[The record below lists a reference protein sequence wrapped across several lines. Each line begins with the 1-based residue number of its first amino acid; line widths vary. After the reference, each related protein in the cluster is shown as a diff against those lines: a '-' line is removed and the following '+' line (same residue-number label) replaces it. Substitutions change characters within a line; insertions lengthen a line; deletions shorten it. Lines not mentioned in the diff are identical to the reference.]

1 MRVFEIGDFVEVHD
15 ASHSYYNVF
24 GTISH
29 LNKDGTIE
37 IQEYDCGVYFTASVE
52 QLQFKL

>member
-1 MRVFEIGDFVEVHD
+1 MFEIGDFVEVHD
-15 ASHSYYNVF
+15 ASHSYCNVF

-37 IQEYDCGVYFTASVE
+37 IQEYDCGIYFTANVE
-52 QLQFKL
+52 QLQLKL